1 MRKKQN
7 HLKVIKGEKKE
18 RTPFQKLSRKITVSL
33 LLIILVFFLARAVFL
48 WGYGM
53 AASYL
58 VRTVVTE
65 ERLLEEKMPVEGVI
79 IRDEKVITSPQ
90 EGYLVWA
97 LDEGARVGVGHV
109 VAEIVSRPPGDDGE
123 VEGPVLDHEEQDIT
137 HREEKET
144 QSGGNE
150 NMDSSMGE
158 NGPDSI
164 YIDGENGEE
173 TLDLKEIEYRTSV
186 LVNRLRKAIREGSM
200 EEAESYYNQLESLS
214 QEQLI
219 VHSSLQA
226 GSSKMISPFSG
237 IVSYY
242 MDGLEDFYQPS
253 LIQFLS
259 SQQLNVNNDKVK
271 KISFGE
277 KVSRGSPVF
286 KIVDNYTW
294 YFTVAVTPSQGE
306 ILQGARRVSLRFD
319 FVSPHDTRVE
329 VYHLEQEE
337 DKTLV
342 TFKVNE
348 QLDNFYLHRQV
359 GAEVIHAHIRGITV
373 PEEALVEQGEELG
386 VYTIEKAVV
395 RFRPVEIKRELE
407 GDLVVEGL
415 PAGRVVIQNPRFF
428 RQGQYIPSQQEVQ
441 GREEQR

>member
-1 MRKKQN
+1 MRKN
-7 HLKVIKGEKKE
+7 HLKLIRGEKKE

-58 VRTVVTE
+58 VSTVVTE
-65 ERLLEEKMPVEGVI
+65 ERLLEEKMSVEGVI
-79 IRDEKVITSPQ
+79 IRDEKVITSPR

-97 LDEGARVGVGHV
+97 LDEGTRVGVGRV
-109 VAEIVSRPPGDDGE
+109 VAEVVSQPPVDDGI
-123 VEGPVLDHEEQDIT
+123 EGPVLEHEEKDIT
-137 HREEKET
+137 NMEEKES
-144 QSGGNE
+144 QDEGNEDVDSSMLEDSPDSLYIDGGNE
-150 NMDSSMGE
+150 D
-158 NGPDSI
+158 
-164 YIDGENGEE
+164 E
-173 TLDLKEIEYRTSV
+173 TLDLKEIEYQASV
-186 LVNRLRKAIREGSM
+186 MVNRLRKAIREGNM

-226 GSSKMISPFSG
+226 GSSKIISPFSG

-253 LIQFLS
+253 LIHFLS
-259 SQQLNVNNDKVK
+259 SQQLKVLNEEIK

-277 KVSRGSPVF
+277 KVGRGSPIF

-294 YFTVAVTPSQGE
+294 YFTVPVTPSQGE
-306 ILQGARRVSLRFD
+306 ILQGARRLFLRFD
-319 FVSPHDTRVE
+319 FISPHDTRVE

-348 QLDNFYLHRQV
+348 QLDNFYLHRQA
-359 GAEVIHAHIRGITV
+359 GAEVIYAHFRGITV
-373 PEEALVEQGEELG
+373 PEEALVEQGEEIG

-407 GDLVVEGL
+407 GELVVEGL
-415 PAGRVVIQNPRFF
+415 PAGRVIIQNPRFF
-428 RQGQYIPSQQEVQ
+428 RQGQYIPSQQEEQ
-441 GREEQR
+441 EREEQL